1 MAAPRIAVSDEGRAK
16 DEENA
21 KMDDSPTSK
30 KPRIESR
37 LPLTRW
43 ELVVSL
49 SVFFIFSIGLLWV
62 YMKMPASEHDNIKLP
77 RTISDL
83 RLLKYLIL
91 FPSFLLLVHCFL
103 LESFNLSHF

>member
-1 MAAPRIAVSDEGRAK
+1 MAAPRIAISDEGRSK

-21 KMDDSPTSK
+21 KIDDLPTSK
-30 KPRIESR
+30 KPRFETR

-49 SVFFIFSIGLLWV
+49 SVFFIFSIGLFCV
-62 YMKMPASEHDNIKLP
+62 YLKMPASAYDNLKLP

-83 RLLKYLIL
+83 RLLKYLIRFHL
-91 FPSFLLLVHCFL
+91 FLALNSLF
-103 LESFNLSHF
+103 SA